1 MDRQTLL
8 LVDDD
13 ALLLKGLRRSLKTA
27 GWTVV
32 CATSVSEALILA
44 EHRQPDVCLVDVL
57 MPEGGAIGFF
67 TGMRERGLGIPMV
80 MMSGARSILE
90 VARESLRSSVQ
101 LLEKPF
107 TSEDA
112 TRILHHAIDANECRP
127 KTQRSLAEQIDDV
140 LATATTTTA
149 HIPSLDP
156 TLAAALPLLRS
167 PKISIEQVCS
177 ILSSDAATSVA
188 IIRAANS
195 AAYAGVRRI
204 ATIDEAVV
212 RLGQKETAEIVL
224 SMTVKRILALK
235 RAPYTAWARQL
246 WRRSVATACAARSLA
261 LFLPHSGITPGLAYT
276 AALLHDVGEAIA
288 LCALAQSRLALTAGD
303 IAKPVQQ
310 YHQAM
315 GALALRHWGLPDP
328 LPQLAGRH
336 HDTAADDEHEP
347 LRQLLWA
354 ADCIADA
361 AGYVGLGETPV
372 APDLEEVAV
381 ALGLSVEQLDLM
393 TSEIQARTKIG

>member
-27 GWTVV
+27 GWNVV
-32 CATSVSEALILA
+32 CATSVSEALTLA

-67 TGMRERGLGIPMV
+67 TGLRDRGLGIPMV

-90 VARESLRSSVQ
+90 VAKESLRSSVQ

-107 TSEDA
+107 TSETA
-112 TRILHHAIDANECRP
+112 TKVLHRAIDENESRP
-127 KTQRSLAEQIDDV
+127 KNQRSLAEQIDDV
-140 LATATTTTA
+140 LATATVSTA

-167 PKISIEQVCS
+167 SKVTIDQVCA
-177 ILSSDAATSVA
+177 ILSNDAATSVA
-188 IIRAANS
+188 VIRAANS
-195 AAYAGVRRI
+195 AAYAARRRI
-204 ATIDEAVV
+204 VTIDEAVV
-212 RLGQKETAEIVL
+212 RIGQKETTEIVL

-235 RAPYTAWARQL
+235 RAPFAAWSRQL

-261 LFLPHSGITPGLAYT
+261 LFMPQSETTPGLAYT
-276 AALLHDVGEAIA
+276 AGLLHDVGEAIA

-303 IAKPVQQ
+303 VAKPVRD

-315 GALALRHWGLPDP
+315 GALVFIYWGLPSP
-328 LPQLAGRH
+328 LPQMAGRH
-336 HDTAADDEHEP
+336 HQEAANEENEP

-361 AGYVGLGETPV
+361 AGYVSLGETPA

-381 ALGLSVEQLDLM
+381 ALGLSVGQLDLM
-393 TSEIQARTKIG
+393 TTEIQARTKIG